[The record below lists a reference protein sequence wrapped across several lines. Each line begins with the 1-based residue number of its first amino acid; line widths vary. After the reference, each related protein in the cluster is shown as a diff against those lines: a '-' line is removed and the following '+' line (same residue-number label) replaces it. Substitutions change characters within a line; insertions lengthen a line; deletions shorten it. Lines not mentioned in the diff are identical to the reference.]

1 MIEVK
6 FAQLLESYGVEASQT
21 TKKINDLQSDFDDA
35 WQDYQNLVEEAESVE
50 DDNALALIEEQIE
63 EYEIALREADAEL
76 VSAINK
82 WYKMKDVW
90 AENAKKMGQGRANKK
105 NNANPNADVTQTVH
119 YGQGNGSAMPIFNNA
134 NATNRGEVKKKSG
147 GGFWLLAGLVA
158 VVTLGAV
165 VMKKD

>member
-6 FAQLLESYGVEASQT
+6 FAQLLESYGVQASQT
-21 TKKINDLQSDFDDA
+21 TKKINDLQAEFDDA
-35 WQDYQNLVEEAESVE
+35 WEDYQNLVNEAESVE
-50 DDNALALIEEQIE
+50 DDNALAIIEEQIE

-76 VSAINK
+76 VSVINK

-105 NNANPNADVTQTVH
+105 SNSNVSQTVH
-119 YGQGNGSAMPIFNNA
+119 HGQGNATQIPKSDNHNA
-134 NATNRGEVKKKSG
+134 SIGGEVKEKKG
-147 GGFWLLAGLVA
+147 GGFWIIAGFVA

-165 VMKKD
+165 IMKKD

>member
-6 FAQLLESYGVEASQT
+6 FAQLLESYGVDASQT

-35 WQDYQNLVEEAESVE
+35 WKDYQNLVDESESVE

-119 YGQGNGSAMPIFNNA
+119 HGQGNGSAMPIFDNA
-134 NATNRGEVKKKSG
+134 NATNGGEVKKKSG

>member
-6 FAQLLESYGVEASQT
+6 FAQLLESYGVQASQT
-21 TKKINDLQSDFDDA
+21 TKKINDLQAEFDDA
-35 WQDYQNLVEEAESVE
+35 WEDYQNLVNEAESVE
-50 DDNALALIEEQIE
+50 DDNALAVLEEQIE
-63 EYEIALREADAEL
+63 EYEIALRDADAEL
-76 VSAINK
+76 VSVINK

-119 YGQGNGSAMPIFNNA
+119 HNEAKVSQTPIFNNS
-134 NATNRGEVKKKSG
+134 NPTNGGEVKKKNG
-147 GGFWLLAGLVA
+147 GGFWLLAGFVA
-158 VVTLGAV
+158 VVTLGVV